1 MYGRGSLLTLGK
13 NMKTK
18 PKTDWEARFSCEKP
32 LTIKTIEKSF
42 ADIPAGSRM
51 LIVTPKMVDE
61 EVRKLPK
68 GSIVEQSD
76 IRKSLSKRYKSDYAC
91 PVTTGIAL
99 RVVSERAYIQVT
111 TGVGDSEVTP
121 FWRVVAPSSDL
132 AQKLSC
138 GKKFI
143 AQKRREERSLTRH

>member
-1 MYGRGSLLTLGK
+1 
-13 NMKTK
+13 
-18 PKTDWEARFSCEKP
+18 
-32 LTIKTIEKSF
+32 
-42 ADIPAGSRM
+42 M

-68 GSIVEQSD
+68 GSNVEQSD

-121 FWRVVAPSSDL
+121 FWRVIAPSSDL

-138 GKKFI
+138 GKDFI
-143 AQKRREERSLTRH
+143 AQKRREERSLTRQ

>member
-1 MYGRGSLLTLGK
+1 
-13 NMKTK
+13 MKAK
-18 PKTDWEARFSCEKP
+18 PKTDWEARFNCEKP
-32 LTIKTIEKSF
+32 LTIKTIDKSF

-68 GSIVEQSD
+68 GSIVEQSE
-76 IRKSLSKRYKSDYAC
+76 IRRSLSRKYKSDHAC

-99 RVVSERAYIQVT
+99 RVVAERAYLQVIS
-111 TGVGDSEVTP
+111 GVSDSEVTP

-138 GKKFI
+138 GKNFI
-143 AQKRREERSLTRH
+143 AKKRREERSH